1 MINEAME
8 IIIEKVKKCLLPLL
22 EEYGLELVDVE
33 FKSSGKRWLLR
44 VFIDKEG
51 GVVLSDCE
59 NISKE
64 LSSILDVEDF
74 ISHPY
79 VLEVSSPGLTRP
91 LKTRQDFIKAKGKKC
106 KIITSEKI
114 YNRNE
119 FKGEIVDVKEG
130 EIEIKGKIDVF
141 NIPICA
147 IKKANLEFDL

>member
-1 MINEAME
+1 MIDEVAE
-8 IIIEKVKKCLLPLL
+8 TIKEKVKKCLSPIT

-44 VFIDKEG
+44 IYIDKQG

-59 NISKE
+59 NISRE

-79 VLEVSSPGLTRP
+79 VLEVSSLGLTRP
-91 LKTRQDFIKAKGKKC
+91 LKTRQDFIRAKGKKC
-106 KIITSEKI
+106 KVITSKKI
-114 YNRNE
+114 YNKNE
-119 FKGEIVDVKEG
+119 FKGEITDVKED
-130 EIEIKGKIDVF
+130 EIEIKGKIGVF
-141 NIPICA
+141 NIPIYA